1 MKQLAIRGYSTV
13 TPFRNE
19 EQLKCV
25 LCDLG
30 VVEAF
35 DATAVHELYYKIG
48 GIIGAW
54 LSEHESRDVSP
65 VAKALLSVARHL
77 TDASKLLSG
86 RVSGFHTHVE
96 IEVTSKTAEFLALDP
111 TVGSLTKAQELIS
124 AFQQEASRLGHVCM
138 VAYVDLTQEAGKGG
152 RAPLSWYDSFTVLLL
167 EIAHKAGV
175 APTLRKDRSKPGPK
189 RLVVRC
195 GTGFRVLPIPPD
207 AVPQRRGMRKTPRA

>member
-1 MKQLAIRGYSTV
+1 MKQLAIRRYSTV

-65 VAKALLSVARHL
+65 VAKALLAVARHL

-124 AFQQEASRLGHVCM
+124 AFPTRSLAARSCLYGRLLCRFKLTPGSGQRRPCPPCLGMTVSRCCSRRLYS
-138 VAYVDLTQEAGKGG
+138 ATLLFVDLLY
-152 RAPLSWYDSFTVLLL
+152 RW
-167 EIAHKAGV
+167 
-175 APTLRKDRSKPGPK
+175 
-189 RLVVRC
+189 VRY
-195 GTGFRVLPIPPD
+195 
-207 AVPQRRGMRKTPRA
+207 AEQANKQRRPS